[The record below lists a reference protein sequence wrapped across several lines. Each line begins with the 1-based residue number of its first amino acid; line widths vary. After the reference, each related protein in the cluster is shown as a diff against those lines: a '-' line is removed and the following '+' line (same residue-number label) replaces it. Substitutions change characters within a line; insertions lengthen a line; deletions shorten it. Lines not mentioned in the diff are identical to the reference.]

1 MALETITEAE
11 KAIIEDIGKF
21 LEKDPATFGAE
32 SLARLFIIHPGSKAY
47 FSYDENNQEKLQNHG
62 KKVIEA
68 VANAANNVN
77 NLKCNLDKLAT
88 KHGKELLV
96 DPQNFPV
103 GIFAGILRC
112 SAQGLDIH
120 LEGREMKSQLCSEL
134 SFQSRH
140 GEAVHI
146 VRIRGMRSHL
156 PCFLWFHV
164 DGMLFPD
171 RFSNVYFF
179 RFQVFSTCIQVS
191 LANHVNN
198 FTPSVQ
204 LAVDKFLKAVNE
216 YLSSK
221 YR

>member
-1 MALETITEAE
+1 Q
-11 KAIIEDIGKF
+11 
-21 LEKDPATFGAE
+21 P
-32 SLARLFIIHPGSKAY
+32 RIHPGSKAY

-103 GIFAGILRC
+103 
-112 SAQGLDIH
+112 
-120 LEGREMKSQLCSEL
+120 
-134 SFQSRH
+134 
-140 GEAVHI
+140 
-146 VRIRGMRSHL
+146 
-156 PCFLWFHV
+156 
-164 DGMLFPD
+164 
-171 RFSNVYFF
+171 
-179 RFQVFSTCIQVS
+179 FSTCIQVS

-204 LAVDKFLKAVNE
+204 LAVDKFLKAVNG